1 MHRPESA
8 HDPIC
13 QKKDEGSLGKE
24 EGTIMSIPP
33 FYKVTSLKKHT
44 YTPTDLIMPV
54 GKGKKEKEIKEG
66 FT

>member
-1 MHRPESA
+1 
-8 HDPIC
+8 
-13 QKKDEGSLGKE
+13 
-24 EGTIMSIPP
+24 MSIPP